1 MGSIKLFWHQS
12 KPKGNFGDELSPWII
27 EKLSGEKIDYVPLLK
42 LSNDKIISFKSI
54 LKKLYSKEYKI
65 AEFRNFFEWI
75 SIFNKQFIISI
86 GSIISWGKYK
96 NTIVWGAGIL
106 TEKDE
111 IYPAKFLAVRGK
123 YTQRRLEELGYEV
136 PSVIG
141 DPALLCNLFFQPPV
155 SKKYRLGM
163 IPHVFHYEETKL
175 SINDEDT
182 LIINL
187 NDDIEKVIED
197 ILSCDVTI
205 STSLHGII
213 VSHTYGIPSLWVSFL
228 ELNKNLNGDNVK
240 FKDYFSSVNIQEY
253 NAPNFS
259 FSELQNTTGFIEK
272 IKKDYPTEMLPH
284 KQVIKEIQKKL
295 IQSAPFKIK
304 EKYRKYNDAS
314 ES

>member
-1 MGSIKLFWHQS
+1 MGSIRLFWHQS

-27 EKLSGEKIDYVPLLK
+27 EKLSGEKIEYVPLLK

-65 AEFRNFFEWI
+65 VEFRNFFEWK
-75 SIFNKQFIISI
+75 SIFNKPVLISI

-96 NTIVWGAGIL
+96 NTLVWGAGIL

-141 DPALLCNLFFQPPV
+141 DPALLSNLFFQPQV

-163 IPHVFHYEETKL
+163 IPHVFHYEETKF
-175 SINDEDT
+175 SVNDEDT

-187 NDDIEKVIED
+187 NDGIEKVIED

-213 VSHTYGIPSLWVSFL
+213 VSHTYGVPSLWVSFL

-259 FSELQNTTGFIEK
+259 FSELQNTKDFIEK
-272 IKKDYPTEMLPH
+272 IKKDYPIEMLPQ

-304 EKYRKYNDAS
+304 EKYRKYDDAS

>member
-1 MGSIKLFWHQS
+1 MGSIRLFWHQS

-27 EKLSGEKIDYVPLLK
+27 EKLSGKRVQYVPLLNVN
-42 LSNDKIISFKSI
+42 NDKIISLKSMV
-54 LKKLYSKEYKI
+54 KKLYSKNCEITERK
-65 AEFRNFFEWI
+65 NFFEKI
-75 SIFNKQFIISI
+75 SIFNQPVIIAI
-86 GSIISWGKYK
+86 GSIISWAKYK
-96 NTIVWGAGIL
+96 NMLVWGSGIL

-123 YTQRRLEELGYEV
+123 YTQRRLEELGYEA

-141 DPALLCNLFFQPPV
+141 DPALLSNLFFQPHV

-163 IPHVFHYEETKL
+163 IPHVFHYQETKL

-197 ILSCDVTI
+197 ILSCDVTF

-213 VSHTYGIPSLWVSFL
+213 VSHTYGVPSLWVSFL

-259 FSELQNTTGFIEK
+259 FSELQNTKDFIEK
-272 IKKDYPTEMLPH
+272 IKKDYPTEMLPQ

>member
-27 EKLSGEKIDYVPLLK
+27 EKLSGRKVVYIPIFNLT
-42 LSNDKIISFKSI
+42 NDTIISLKSI
-54 LKKLYSKEYKI
+54 IKKLYSNEYKI
-65 AEFRNFFEWI
+65 AEFRNFFEWL
-75 SIFNKQFIISI
+75 SIFNQKVLISV
-86 GSIISWGKYK
+86 GSIISWGNYK
-96 NTIVWGAGIL
+96 KMIVWGSGIMN
-106 TEKDE
+106 EKEE
-111 IYPAKFLAVRGK
+111 IFPAEFLAVRGK
-123 YTQRRLEELGYEV
+123 YTQRRLKELGYEI
-136 PSVIG
+136 PETIG
-141 DPALLCNLFFQPPV
+141 DPALLCNLLYYPKV
-155 SKKYRLGM
+155 SKKYRLGI

-213 VSHTYGIPSLWVSFL
+213 VSHTYGVPSLWVSFL

-272 IKKDYPTEMLPH
+272 IKKDYSTEMLPH